1 MKDAGKPT
9 AIDALRRLASAMD
22 SLEAAAARRLAAE
35 RADADR
41 LAELDLMRADR
52 GRLAEQLDAAL
63 ARNTAYEQALPD
75 MERKV
80 ERAIELMGDALA
92 QED

>member
-1 MKDAGKPT
+1 MTDADK
-9 AIDALRRLASAMD
+9 AIAVDALRRLAGAMEM
-22 SLEAAAARRLAAE
+22 LESAAARRLAVE

-52 GRLAEQLDAAL
+52 MRLAEQLDAAL
-63 ARNTAYEQALPD
+63 VRNAAYELALPD

-80 ERAIELMGDALA
+80 ERAMELMGDALA